1 MSRSFAVLTISSHGT
16 QVRRELRIERLAL
29 ISDSAMEA
37 VGSRVLSGTNKAQKN
52 NDLEDAQV
60 AVTMVLE
67 RRTSMDRSNDK
78 AEFSENYAKERGRP
92 IWLAGSVLGNRC
104 HVCAFFNG
112 RDEEYEVLLPFVRD
126 GLERG
131 EKVVHTVH
139 AVKLGLPASTLE
151 SKIRS

>member
-1 MSRSFAVLTISSHGT
+1 MDVVGLRGFFGTIKPKKLNPEYA
-16 QVRRELRIERLAL
+16 R
-29 ISDSAMEA
+29 
-37 VGSRVLSGTNKAQKN
+37 
-52 NDLEDAQV
+52 V

-131 EKVVHTVH
+131 EKSYTRSIQNDM
-139 AVKLGLPASTLE
+139 ASIL
-151 SKIRS
+151 SG